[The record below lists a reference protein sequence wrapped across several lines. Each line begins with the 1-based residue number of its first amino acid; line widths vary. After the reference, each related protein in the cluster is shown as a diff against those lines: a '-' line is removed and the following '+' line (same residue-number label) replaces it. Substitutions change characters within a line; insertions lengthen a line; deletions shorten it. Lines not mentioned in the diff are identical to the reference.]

1 MLFSFDPNRPIW
13 TLIGVLSICPEVMI
27 KWAAAQPSPDQ
38 YQYARFSPSMAII
51 VVVLIAA
58 LFFMG
63 FFSIY
68 IRHCSQGPANSNS
81 VRMRGLS
88 RRAAAARGIDAAV
101 IETFPTLVYSAVKGL
116 KIGKG
121 ALECAVCLN
130 EFEDDE
136 RLRLIPKCDHVF
148 HPECIDAWLASHTT
162 CPVCRANL
170 VPEPGESVHRL
181 AELDPPELDLEG
193 QYDDGLESVHNREAE
208 GEEVGDEQRENVKG
222 KDEMLEVLNVNQTLN
237 RNRTRGGG
245 SRSNRARK
253 FLLFPRSH
261 STGHSLVQPGENT
274 DRFTLRLPVEVRK
287 QVMNRQL
294 NRATS
299 MVLLPREGSSRQGY
313 RNGGEG
319 SSQGKSYRRL
329 EKLDPMVKSDRWV
342 FTMAPPFLVRA
353 SSLRSPRVAT
363 NSGEGTSAQP
373 VRPVGFVSDSARPP
387 V

>member
-1 MLFSFDPNRPIW
+1 M
-13 TLIGVLSICPEVMI
+13 
-27 KWAAAQPSPDQ
+27 
-38 YQYARFSPSMAII
+38 
-51 VVVLIAA
+51 
-58 LFFMG
+58 
-63 FFSIY
+63 
-68 IRHCSQGPANSNS
+68 
-81 VRMRGLS
+81 
-88 RRAAAARGIDAAV
+88 
-101 IETFPTLVYSAVKGL
+101 KGL

-170 VPEPGESVHRL
+170 VPEPGETVSRL
-181 AELDPPELDLEG
+181 AELDRLELDLEG
-193 QYDDGLESVHNREAE
+193 QNDDGLESAHNREAE
-208 GEEVGDEQRENVKG
+208 VEEVGEGEREKG
-222 KDEMLEVLNVNQTLN
+222 KDEMLEVLNVNQTLK

-245 SRSNRARK
+245 SRSNRVRK
-253 FLLFPRSH
+253 LLFPRSH

-299 MVLLPREGSSRQGY
+299 MVLLPREGSTRQGY

-319 SSQGKSYRRL
+319 SSRGRSYRRL

-373 VRPVGFVSDSARPP
+373 VRPVGFVSEDSARPP